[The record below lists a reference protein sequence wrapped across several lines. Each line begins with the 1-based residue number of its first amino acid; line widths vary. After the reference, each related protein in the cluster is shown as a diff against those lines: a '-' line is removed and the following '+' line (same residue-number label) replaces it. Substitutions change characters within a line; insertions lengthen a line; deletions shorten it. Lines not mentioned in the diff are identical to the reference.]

1 MDPSIYNTAVFSLQQ
16 LVQIG
21 PRAPYIQ
28 SGVAD
33 PLKKCHEALI
43 LEGAKRRDCKLT
55 INRPFEFHGC
65 KDGLLVL
72 PGGRELPEYMVIA

>member
-16 LVQIG
+16 LIQIG
-21 PRAPYIQ
+21 PRAPYI
-28 SGVAD
+28 G
-33 PLKKCHEALI
+33 KKCHEALI